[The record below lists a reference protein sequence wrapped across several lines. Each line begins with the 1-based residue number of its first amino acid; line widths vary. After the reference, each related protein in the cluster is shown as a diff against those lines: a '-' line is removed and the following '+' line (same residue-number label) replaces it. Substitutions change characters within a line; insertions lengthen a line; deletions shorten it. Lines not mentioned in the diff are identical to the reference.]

1 MFHPLHRTRQCCNL
15 RPRPSTPR
23 AFCTFSICL
32 FLKECFS
39 VCFHSQFIT
48 ELWHVLDH
56 LSIVH
61 AVVQD
66 VEMNASS
73 MSLPRSHKLVPI
85 GWMCKREIVV
95 CHSSTESDIISLD
108 IGLKLDGLPALE
120 LWDLI
125 VSVLENV
132 SQHLSINYSFCQS
145 DQYLRSSGGHM

>member
-1 MFHPLHRTRQCCNL
+1 MLQSKATAVNAASFLHIFNL
-15 RPRPSTPR
+15 FVF
-23 AFCTFSICL
+23 AGVFV
-32 FLKECFS
+32 S

-73 MSLPRSHKLVPI
+73 MSLPRSHELVPI

-95 CHSSTESDIISLD
+95 YHSSTESDIISLD
-108 IGLKLDGLPALE
+108 IGLRLDGLPALE
-120 LWDLI
+120 LRDPI
-125 VSVLENV
+125 VSVLANV

-145 DQYLRSSGGHM
+145 A